1 MDLTLNGIIQYGR
14 YGDILHQNIG
24 APGPLGSQMVTGSQA
39 DVDEM
44 LISSDMAAA
53 HMPARYL
60 KAPGFSSCDYQKLLA
75 KLGWLIIVCLSN
87 VYPTWISK
95 KPFFP
100 AFDEIVLPESWG
112 ESHITQALLNR
123 FNILLLE
130 K

>member
-1 MDLTLNGIIQYGR
+1 
-14 YGDILHQNIG
+14 
-24 APGPLGSQMVTGSQA
+24 
-39 DVDEM
+39 
-44 LISSDMAAA
+44 MAAA

-60 KAPGFSSCDYQKLLA
+60 KAPGYSSCVRLLDYQKLLA
-75 KLGWLIIVCLSN
+75 KLGWLIIVFLSN